1 MNVEQLAGWMPV
13 RVFWQGAEPFV
24 EWAMLGEIRL
34 KEPFFEQTMGIA
46 MRYPFNQLFRRR
58 TQVSALAELETKS
71 PGLPPRG
78 FIFHMSRC
86 GSTLISQMLAALSCN
101 LVLSEAAPIDSIL
114 RAQVNHPQVTDEERV
129 RWLRWMVNVLG
140 QKRHDEERHLFIK
153 FDSWHV
159 LDLPLIERAF
169 PGVPWIFLYREPV
182 EVMASHLR
190 SRGGQLLPGY
200 LRPAE
205 VDLDAQSMS
214 RMSLDEYT
222 ARVLA
227 KFCETALRYR
237 RVGRGLL
244 VNYSQLPDIFFDSL
258 LDHFGVSYA
267 PEEIERMRR
276 ATAFDAKRPGMQFK
290 SDAAEKQREITA
302 EARQLAERWMAPVY
316 AELESARLP

>member
-1 MNVEQLAGWMPV
+1 MNAEQLTGWTPA

-34 KEPFFEQTMGIA
+34 KEPFFEQTMGLA
-46 MRYPFNQLFRRR
+46 MHHPFNQLFRRR
-58 TQVSALAELETKS
+58 TQMSALAELEATS

-101 LVLSEAAPIDSIL
+101 LVLSEAPPIDSVL
-114 RAQVNHPQVTDEERV
+114 HTQVKQPQVTDEERV
-129 RWLRWMVNVLG
+129 KWLRGMVNALG
-140 QKRHDEERHLFIK
+140 QKRHEEERHLFIK

-159 LDLPLIERAF
+159 LSLPLIERAF
-169 PGVPWIFLYREPV
+169 PGVPWIFLYREPL

-200 LRPAE
+200 LKPAD
-205 VDLDAQSMS
+205 VGLDAESMS
-214 RMSLDEYT
+214 RMSLDEYG

-227 KFCETALRYR
+227 KFCETALRCR
-237 RVGRGLL
+237 QVGRGLL
-244 VNYSQLPDIFFDSL
+244 VNYSQLPDIFFDAL
-258 LDHFGVSYA
+258 LDHFGMSYA
-267 PEEIERMRR
+267 PEEIEHMRR

-290 SDAAEKQREITA
+290 SDAAEKQSEVTA
-302 EARQLAERWMAPVY
+302 EARQLAERWMAPIY